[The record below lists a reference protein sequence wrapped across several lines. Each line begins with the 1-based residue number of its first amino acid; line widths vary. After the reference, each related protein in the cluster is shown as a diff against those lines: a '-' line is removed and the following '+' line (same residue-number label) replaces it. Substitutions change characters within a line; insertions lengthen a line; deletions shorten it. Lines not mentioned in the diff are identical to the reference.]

1 MEEGIVKELLLF
13 MVALQMFMLLLQV
26 IKALLEDIT
35 LIRRTLCMED
45 SVLPPP
51 TDPQP

>member
-1 MEEGIVKELLLF
+1 VGCVVYRVVIEFLKTKLF
-13 MVALQMFMLLLQV
+13 IFTGDQGF
-26 IKALLEDIT
+26 IEDIT